1 MNNLPP
7 PTQQKRQEVG
17 YVLLEKC
24 EVLCSSTHSTT
35 AGVWYNVNIQ
45 PGTNLTNAIDGGDEC
60 AFAPCDL
67 VLQPSSAASTDKSMD
82 INDNNIIFRNANEI
96 IPFNGLLPEM
106 SINEIDVNGNNIKSS
121 STTKRSDASLLAGLC
136 IEIDAQADA
145 FEQQNSDLDDENDD
159 IHLRQL
165 RTESVQIMFWKGND
179 KDGDQA
185 LSTGVDGETQPNP
198 HHSIFDMSV
207 DSDSNSEVDVEELV
221 KMKAS
226 MLVTFSLPIQTD
238 GNGGSGNVSGSIG
251 KKKKTSKSKMLSSG
265 LQLLGSVIRCDWDYL
280 ATNMNKLQHK
290 AIITAKKED
299 DKSVKKPFFP
309 TSMNVEE
316 LYENISGAGKH
327 NTEDTQEQNG
337 SSMSSQTS
345 GTKMTFLDLPI
356 DIISTS
362 IASYLRAPS
371 LHALRVTNRK
381 LQKILRPIVP
391 GLKLKLFQHQIRSLE
406 WMEMRE
412 RRCITEGDLLR
423 RKDKSVAGEAA
434 CGGDDHRA
442 VTGGAT
448 VLLRPKPDCVDTGD
462 TNKSLRFDSLSGCKI
477 EIQAQSKTLCARGGL
492 LCDDPGLGKTI
503 TVLSLILRSFGLS
516 TQSTSADETKVDDN
530 NLFYTYWS
538 STFLTQHVRRPAI
551 LKLITSIIKS
561 DRESG
566 WFTIPVDLDVCPDYL
581 DIIAQPMCLQD
592 LRIKYDK
599 EDCLDFKKFEEEV
612 RLCISNAKEYNPP
625 DSAVYEAAERLM
637 KKFENIILEFKEDQ
651 LRTAAKSIKRMS
663 KDENTRHL
671 VDAFETRKKAE
682 IEETL
687 IPSTSSLLVVPSPLL
702 QHWEEQILQH
712 IDFNYLL
719 VNSRPNS
726 PLIYYHTTK
735 RTTKAMKASNTR
747 ITFDLKSVKN
757 PLIFIDDGSKE
768 LPSESILSRFPIVLT
783 SYNRF
788 TADWKA
794 GSVEQELRSKGS
806 SYNDNND
813 KYWGEEESEA
823 SSLLKVHWLRVIVDE
838 GHVMGKNS
846 TNMIQFASWLKG
858 QRHWGMTGTPTQQIA
873 TSTGLRSLYFLINYL
888 RHDFFS
894 KRLGREKT
902 WNSLINQGFKEGN
915 VSCFFRLKHLISFLM
930 VRHTKADL
938 VEIPPPV
945 YSTKLVELSHQET
958 TTYNTIVSAI
968 KANITTTSMEG
979 KTSGWQDSLFNPRQ
993 AKYAAEGLKNLRVAC
1008 CGGTHVTPIILPTH
1022 WNETLEMCREIHQL
1036 DDIKVKV
1043 VNNFIRRA
1051 TSNELSSCNQ
1061 CGIQLQTLFVVP
1073 CGCLLCVECIDSKTR
1088 ACPLCT
1094 KPFDVDDFQRLQ
1106 PGLNNQFNLSIEEE
1120 KTEREQK
1127 FALKRAFSSS
1137 SLEREAD
1144 IEESDEAEAILPP
1157 ENQVRKHKKGESCVY
1172 SKKLLDGKCIHC
1184 RQECFD
1190 CNFMDNKQQQC
1201 SICHKHAEDCP
1212 TYASKSKY
1220 CIDKLLELKT
1230 EVGGSTCTT
1239 SPMAARL
1246 FARSRV
1252 AVSQQRPVKVIVYS
1266 QIRDTYEYFGDRLIR
1281 RFGGACVADYSYGGT
1296 RAQELDKFIHNPE
1309 CFVMLLSKQGS
1320 VGLDL
1325 SFVTHIFFLESL
1337 SWFYHVHVM
1346 CPPLIAL

>member
-7 PTQQKRQEVG
+7 STQKRQEVG
-17 YVLLEKC
+17 FLLLEEC
-24 EVLCSSTHSTT
+24 EVLCSSTYSTT
-35 AGVWYNVNIQ
+35 AGVWYNIDIQ
-45 PGTNLTNAIDGGDEC
+45 SGTNLTNDIDGHNDCE
-60 AFAPCDL
+60 FAPCDL
-67 VLQPSSAASTDKSMD
+67 VLRPSSTTTND
-82 INDNNIIFRNANEI
+82 INDNNNILSNANEI
-96 IPFNGLLPEM
+96 LPFNGLLSEM
-106 SINEIDVNGNNIKSS
+106 SINEVDINGNS
-121 STTKRSDASLLAGLC
+121 STSRRSDASLLAGLC
-136 IEIDAQADA
+136 IEIDAQADV
-145 FEQQNSDLDDENDD
+145 FEQQKSDLDEENDSM
-159 IHLRQL
+159 HLRQL
-165 RTESVQIMFWKGND
+165 RAANVQIMFWESN
-179 KDGDQA
+179 
-185 LSTGVDGETQPNP
+185 
-198 HHSIFDMSV
+198 HSAFDMSK
-207 DSDSNSEVDVEELV
+207 DSYDSNSEDNIEELV

-226 MLVTFSLPIQTD
+226 MLVTFSLPIQPD
-238 GNGGSGNVSGSIG
+238 NVGSEIHTSGRNKS
-251 KKKKTSKSKMLSSG
+251 KKKTTKSKMLSSG
-265 LQLLGSVIRCDWDYL
+265 LQLIGSVIRCDWNYL
-280 ATNMNKLQHK
+280 ATNMNKLQQK
-290 AIITAKKED
+290 ALITKKKD
-299 DKSVKKPFFP
+299 DKLVIKPFFP
-309 TSMNVEE
+309 SSMNVEE
-316 LYENISGAGKH
+316 LYERISGAGKH
-327 NTEDTQEQNG
+327 DTEGTQELNG

-345 GTKMTFLDLPI
+345 CTNNFSSSSSLAFLNLPI

-381 LQKILRPIVP
+381 MYKIMRPIVP

-412 RRCITEGDLLR
+412 RRCITEGDVVR
-423 RKDKSVAGEAA
+423 RKTKSVAGEAA
-434 CGGDDHRA
+434 CGGDYHRA

-448 VLLRPKPDCVDTGD
+448 VLLSTKPDYVEGY
-462 TNKSLRFDSLSGCKI
+462 TNESFRFDSISGCKVQI
-477 EIQAQSKTLCARGGL
+477 PTQSKTKCARGGL

-516 TQSTSADETKVDDN
+516 TESTTSADETKNDD

-561 DRESG
+561 DIESG

-581 DIIAQPMCLQD
+581 DIIAQPMCFQD

-599 EDCLDFKKFEEEV
+599 EDCLDFKMFEEEV
-612 RLCISNAKEYNPP
+612 SLCFSNAREYNSP
-625 DSAVYEAAERLM
+625 DSDIYKAAERLRVN
-637 KKFENIILEFKEDQ
+637 FENILLEFKEDQ

-687 IPSTSSLLVVPSPLL
+687 VPSSSTLLVVPAPLL
-702 QHWEEQILQH
+702 NHWEEQILHH
-712 IDFNYLL
+712 IDFDYLT
-719 VNSRPNS
+719 VNSRPDT

-735 RTTKAMKASNTR
+735 RTTKSMKASNTR
-747 ITFDLKSVKN
+747 ITFDLKSVKT

-768 LPSESILSRFPIVLT
+768 LPSESVLSRFPIVLT

-788 TADWKA
+788 TADWKS

-806 SYNDNND
+806 SYNDDND

-846 TNMIQFASWLKG
+846 TNMIQFASWIKG
-858 QRHWGMTGTPTQQIA
+858 QRHWGMTGTPTQQIS
-873 TSTGLRSLYFLINYL
+873 TSTGLRSLYFLANFL

-894 KRLGREKT
+894 KRLGREKV
-902 WNSLINQGFKEGN
+902 WNSLINHGFKEGN

-945 YSTKLVELSHQET
+945 YSTKLIGLSHQET
-958 TTYNTIVSAI
+958 TTYNTLVSAI
-968 KANITTTSMEG
+968 KANIITTSMEG
-979 KTSGWQDSLFNPRQ
+979 KTSGWQDSLLNPRQ

-1008 CGGTHVTPIILPTH
+1008 CGGTHITPIILPHH
-1022 WNETLEMCREIHQL
+1022 WSETLEMCRDIHQL
-1036 DDIKVKV
+1036 DEVKIKV
-1043 VNNFIRRA
+1043 VNNFIFRA

-1088 ACPLCT
+1088 ACPLCA

-1106 PGLNNQFNLSIEEE
+1106 PGLNNQYNSSIEEE
-1120 KTEREQK
+1120 KTERERK

-1137 SLEREAD
+1137 SLERGAD
-1144 IEESDEAEAILPP
+1144 VEELDEAEAILPQ

-1172 SKKLLDGKCIHC
+1172 SKILLDGKCIHC

-1190 CNFMDNKQQQC
+1190 CNFMNNKQQQC

-1230 EVGGSTCTT
+1230 EVSGATCTT
-1239 SPMAARL
+1239 SPMAVRL
-1246 FARSRV
+1246 FGSRV
-1252 AVSQQRPVKVIVYS
+1252 IETQQSVKAIVYS
-1266 QIRDTYEYFGDRLIR
+1266 QIRQTYEYFGDRLIR

-1296 RAQELDKFIHNPE
+1296 RAQELDKFIHNSE

-1325 SFVTHIFFLESL
+1325 SFVTHIFFLVSL
-1337 SWFYHVHVM
+1337 FFS
-1346 CPPLIAL
+1346 